1 MKSRILAF
9 SVIVVLSILIGLP
22 ASLSGQTSPT
32 GHYTISFSEI
42 GLPNG
47 TQWFISIGTFTQY
60 SNNSTILFS
69 EPNGTYNFT
78 MGGVKDYKPLPSTFK
93 ISVRGSNVS
102 LVVVWV
108 PVLYSV
114 TFIESGLPSGTSWN
128 VTLGN
133 ETSSIANSTIVFHV
147 KNGTYNYEIPEVNG
161 IASTNPNGTIR
172 VDGEPTR
179 VFVEFTLP
187 VKFTFYEQGLP
198 EGTRWSVFINGSY
211 YNTTSSFIL
220 VSLSNGTYSYFV
232 VVPPNYA
239 ANPAQGKI
247 NYSNNLVI
255 IKATSF
261 LIYEIT
267 IAILIIL
274 VGVFV
279 TIYLRARGRVSTTK
293 REQTRGDKDSKK
305 KV

>member
-1 MKSRILAF
+1 M
-9 SVIVVLSILIGLP
+9 
-22 ASLSGQTSPT
+22 
-32 GHYTISFSEI
+32 
-42 GLPNG
+42 
-47 TQWFISIGTFTQY
+47 
-60 SNNSTILFS
+60 
-69 EPNGTYNFT
+69 
-78 MGGVKDYKPLPSTFK
+78 
-93 ISVRGSNVS
+93 
-102 LVVVWV
+102 
-108 PVLYSV
+108 
-114 TFIESGLPSGTSWN
+114 
-128 VTLGN
+128 
-133 ETSSIANSTIVFHV
+133 
-147 KNGTYNYEIPEVNG
+147 
-161 IASTNPNGTIR
+161 
-172 VDGEPTR
+172 
-179 VFVEFTLP
+179 FVEFTLP

-220 VSLSNGTYSYFV
+220 VNLSNGTYSYFV

-293 REQTRGDKDSKK
+293 REQTRGDKDSEK